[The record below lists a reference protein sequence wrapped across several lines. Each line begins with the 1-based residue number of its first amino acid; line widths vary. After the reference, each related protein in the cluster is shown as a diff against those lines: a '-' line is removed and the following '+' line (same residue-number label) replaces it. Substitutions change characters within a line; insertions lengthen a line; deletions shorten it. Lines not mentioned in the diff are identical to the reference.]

1 MRVREVLNSTFML
14 ISAAAGLG
22 ALWISRK
29 EFEPFFGN
37 IFSIGPLL
45 FKVLVW
51 AALAGIGWNLL
62 MTFCQWVPK
71 TYQRHIYPRT
81 KNGRLA
87 AVQKEFASLQG
98 EVEDL
103 LINSPLY
110 EASYETQ
117 DEAWTTQE
125 EIKLEVLLVKLKKL
139 EIPVPDIQYDPTLK
153 DYLSF
158 VAVCIHS
165 GNLERCIRD
174 SKSDR
179 FQEKEEEKE
188 YLSSR
193 RKRSWMDY

>member
-1 MRVREVLNSTFML
+1 M
-14 ISAAAGLG
+14 
-22 ALWISRK
+22 LWINR
-29 EFEPFFGN
+29 EELEPLFGK
-37 IFSIGPLL
+37 FSSIGPLL
-45 FKVLVW
+45 FKVLIW

-62 MTFCQWVPK
+62 MIFCRWLPK
-71 TYQRHIYPRT
+71 AYHRYIYPHT
-81 KNGRLA
+81 KNGHLA

-117 DEAWTTQE
+117 DEAWTTTE

-139 EIPVPDIQYDPTLK
+139 EIPVPDIQYNPTLK

-158 VAVCIHS
+158 VAVCIRS